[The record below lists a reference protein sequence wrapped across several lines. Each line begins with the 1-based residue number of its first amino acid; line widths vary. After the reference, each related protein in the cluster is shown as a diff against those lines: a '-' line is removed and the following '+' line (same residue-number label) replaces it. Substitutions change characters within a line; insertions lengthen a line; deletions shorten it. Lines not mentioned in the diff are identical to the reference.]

1 MRIIDVNIDQL
12 KATGRRG
19 RARSAETEQL
29 IAAITALKS
38 GSAKAIMIGS
48 GDTAPKVRARVAYA
62 SRLAGKRLQIAV
74 QEDRVLFALSRRKFG
89 KRRKQVVAAKKK

>member
-12 KATGRRG
+12 KTTGRRG

-48 GDTAPKVRARVAYA
+48 ADTPQKVRARVAYA
-62 SRLAGKRLQIAV
+62 SRLAGKRLQIVV
-74 QEDRVLFALSRRKFG
+74 QEDRVLFALSRRKAG
-89 KRRKQVVAAKKK
+89 KRRRRVAAANRK